1 MLIQFDSGWVKKVW
15 FAAPGE
21 YCIFK
26 KRQKEKGTLVI
37 YIFFGT
43 KTLHCKKKNYN
54 FGVKKRFEKGGGQN
68 IWISELENTP
78 VVFRYKY

>member
-37 YIFFGT
+37 YIFLALKRFT
-43 KTLHCKKKNYN
+43 VKKNYN

-78 VVFRYKY
+78 VVFR